1 MQHGWLSMVLWQVF
15 VTTAHITIIRAMEE
29 DTPFKEFINNVE
41 HLVLDIEDEALRL
54 SIQVYEQIAD
64 TMTPQLRQAATP
76 LMENY
81 VEMVKHALAVN
92 SSYGEKRIVFRH
104 FRINNW
110 KIERLRSSLAP
121 DMPQFQFEVISPEFY
136 FHGRNLTKFDN
147 LYLRF
152 MKEFQQISQKLWDC
166 LSENVV
172 ENQQEMLEILDEI
185 SNEKN
190 LAEKDKLYDEFIET
204 FLFKSEKDRL
214 ETRELE

>member
-92 SSYGEKRIVFRH
+92 SSY
-104 FRINNW
+104 
-110 KIERLRSSLAP
+110 
-121 DMPQFQFEVISPEFY
+121 
-136 FHGRNLTKFDN
+136 
-147 LYLRF
+147 
-152 MKEFQQISQKLWDC
+152 EFQQISQKLWDC